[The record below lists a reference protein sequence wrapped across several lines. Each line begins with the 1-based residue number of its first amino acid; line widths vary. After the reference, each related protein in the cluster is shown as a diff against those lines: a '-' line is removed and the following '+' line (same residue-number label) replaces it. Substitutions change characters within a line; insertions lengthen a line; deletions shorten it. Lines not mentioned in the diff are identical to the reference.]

1 MTRKIIYYYEANR
14 TLYLLSLVYPNKR
27 YKGNA
32 GREIPSGIALVGFAV
47 ERLNQRIKSFPTMS
61 STTTI

>member
-27 YKGNA
+27 CKGSA
-32 GREIPSGIALVGFAV
+32 GREIPSGIALVGYCC
-47 ERLNQRIKSFPTMS
+47 
-61 STTTI
+61 